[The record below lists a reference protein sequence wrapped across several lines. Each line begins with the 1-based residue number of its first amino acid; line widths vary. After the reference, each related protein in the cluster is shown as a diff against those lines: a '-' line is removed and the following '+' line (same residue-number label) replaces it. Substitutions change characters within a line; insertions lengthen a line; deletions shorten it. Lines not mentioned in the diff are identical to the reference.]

1 MLWGCAWVAPSAF
14 RIPFHSK
21 GNARQMNCAA
31 PGFGM
36 SQSPWTAKGA
46 PGRGRSVDC
55 DALAMEPRHDRPTTT
70 DVLSGLW
77 EALWPW
83 RWRTLLALLL
93 LIASKLAAV
102 GVPGVLKQIVDHL
115 TPTMGSNT
123 GAVLSTSAMT
133 AALTLPVWLLVG
145 YALLRYA
152 STLFTELRDL
162 VFARVGKQVV
172 SGFSERAF
180 AHLLSMSP
188 RFHAQR
194 NTGSLIREV
203 ERGTGGMGYLLG
215 AGVFTV
221 VPTAVE
227 FAAVLVV
234 LLHYGF
240 GFVMIIAGSMVL
252 YAIWTGWMTRT
263 RVEKQRVMNESDARA
278 HGLLVDTLL
287 NYEAVKTHGREQ
299 AERARYGRVLAEWVD
314 GSVSSQETLSALH
327 LGQAA
332 IIAAGI
338 AGVMLMAGSDTVQGR
353 MSIGDLVLVNA
364 YLIQVFLP
372 LNTLGFV
379 FRETRDAL
387 LNTEMLFA
395 LLAREPD
402 IQDAPDASPLQGQDT
417 TVRFE
422 HIDFGYEPQRQIL
435 NDLTLEIPHGK
446 TLAVVGSSG
455 SGKSTLARLLMR
467 MYDPDRG
474 RVLIGS
480 QDLRQIRQ
488 ESLREVIGVVPQ
500 DPMLFND
507 TIAYNISY
515 GQPGATREEMVAA
528 AQAAQAD
535 DFIRLLPEQY
545 DTLVGERGARL
556 SGGEK
561 QRIAIARAFLKN
573 PPIIVLDEA
582 TSALDTRAER
592 AIQGALENV
601 AKDRTSLIIAHR
613 LSTIVG
619 ADEIIVMDRG
629 RIAERGRHDDLLAHQ
644 GLYAQLWELQRQ
656 QQQAETLE
664 RRMAQH
670 PVNLAGLLVL
680 SLDGLRDQLAATT
693 TELYTDIDL
702 DVASIT
708 GDASRM
714 ARMVQLMCQLGLH
727 GAAGGR
733 MEARLARG
741 PMASSLTVGYH
752 GRLDAEASGP
762 PDTLEL
768 RTLVSS
774 SNAHLSVR
782 MDPFVGVQQY
792 RLDFPLPALAPSPL
806 PTAVVQ
812 EVMPQQAI
820 PVDERVAALDHPLAG
835 LTLMC
840 VDDDKDALE
849 SLGHLLEH
857 EGARTERITSGHEA
871 LQRLA
876 ARETADWPDVLVCDI
891 ALGPEDGHAVVRS
904 IRALEA
910 LRDVPLDQR
919 LPAVALT
926 GMAQAEDRLR
936 ALVAGFQRHMAKP
949 VNPDELVR
957 ALCQLARVH
966 A

>member
-1 MLWGCAWVAPSAF
+1 MESRPARPPSA
-14 RIPFHSK
+14 
-21 GNARQMNCAA
+21 QVAA
-31 PGFGM
+31 
-36 SQSPWTAKGA
+36 
-46 PGRGRSVDC
+46 
-55 DALAMEPRHDRPTTT
+55 
-70 DVLSGLW
+70 GLW
-77 EALWPW
+77 SALWPW
-83 RWRTLLALLL
+83 RWRVLLAMVLLV
-93 LIASKLAAV
+93 ASKLAAV

-115 TPTMGSNT
+115 TPLPA
-123 GAVLSTSAMT
+123 GAAAGGLSTVPPAAAGEVLT
-133 AALTLPVWLLVG
+133 VALTLPVWLLIG

-152 STLFTELRDL
+152 GTLFTELRDL

-194 NTGSLIREV
+194 NTGALVREV
-203 ERGTGGMGYLLG
+203 ERGTGGLGYLLG

-227 FAAVLVV
+227 FGAVLVV
-234 LLHYGF
+234 LLHYGLN
-240 GFVMIIAGSMVL
+240 FVFVISASMVL
-252 YAIWTGWMTRT
+252 YAVWTGWMTRA
-263 RVEKQRVMNESDARA
+263 RVEKQRVMNAFDSRA
-278 HGLLVDTLL
+278 HGLLIDTLL
-287 NYEAVKTHGREQ
+287 NYDAVKSHGREQ
-299 AERARYGRVLAEWVD
+299 SERARYGSVLSEFVE
-314 GSVSSQETLSALH
+314 GSVSSQRTLSALH

-332 IIAAGI
+332 IIAAGV
-338 AGVMLMAGSDTVQGR
+338 AGVMLMAGQDTVQGR

-387 LNTEMLFA
+387 LNTETLFT
-395 LLAREPD
+395 LLDQQPD
-402 IQDAPDASPLQGQDT
+402 IQDAPDAAPLAEGDT
-417 TVRFE
+417 TIRFE
-422 HIDFGYEPQRQIL
+422 HIDFGYDPQRQIL
-435 NDLTLEIPHGK
+435 HDLSLEIPHGK
-446 TLAVVGSSG
+446 TFAVVGSSG

-474 RVLIGS
+474 LVRIGQ
-480 QDLRQIRQ
+480 QDLRQISQ
-488 ESLREVIGVVPQ
+488 ASLRQVIGVVPQ
-500 DPMLFND
+500 DPVLFND
-507 TIAYNISY
+507 TIAYNIGY
-515 GQPGATREEMVAA
+515 GKPGATREELVAA
-528 AQAAQAD
+528 ARAAQAD
-535 DFIRLLPEQY
+535 DFIRLLPDQY
-545 DTLVGERGARL
+545 DTVVGERGSRL

-629 RIAERGRHDDLLAHQ
+629 RIAERGRHEDLLAHQ

-664 RRMAQH
+664 RRLAQH

-680 SLDGLRDQLAATT
+680 SLDSLREQLAAAD

-702 DVASIT
+702 DVASIV

-714 ARMVQLMCQLGLH
+714 ARIVQLMCQLGLH
-727 GAAGGR
+727 GATGGR

-741 PMASSLTVGYH
+741 LMASALTIGYH
-752 GRLDAEASGP
+752 GRLDLERQEA

-768 RTLVSS
+768 RTLV
-774 SNAHLSVR
+774 AGTHGHLTVLK
-782 MDPFVGVQQY
+782 DPFVGVQQY
-792 RLDFPLPALAPSPL
+792 QLTFPLPALAPAPL
-806 PTAVVQ
+806 PTAAVQ
-812 EVMPQQAI
+812 EVI
-820 PVDERVAALDHPLAG
+820 PTETVPLDEQVLAQSHPLSG
-835 LTLMC
+835 LNVMC
-840 VDDDKDALE
+840 VDDDEDALG

-857 EGARTERITSGHEA
+857 DGARTERISSGHEA
-871 LQRLA
+871 LARLN
-876 ARETADWPDVLVCDI
+876 ARATVDWPDVLVCDI

-904 IRALEA
+904 IRTLEA
-910 LRDVPLDQR
+910 QREVPLDQR
-919 LPAVALT
+919 MPAVALT
-926 GMAQAEDRLR
+926 GLAQPEDRLR

-957 ALCQLARVH
+957 ALRQLARVH